1 MKQTLNL
8 DITTNTENDFSLVK
22 DSHIVVPRLFDHGYP
37 YIFQHADGR
46 VMFAIPYERDFTL
59 LGTTDIEINGDPDKV
74 SIDEAEITY
83 ICDAVSEYFD
93 KPVRPEAVV
102 SNYSGV
108 RPLFDDESK
117 NASKV
122 TREYVLQLDDNG
134 PPILSVFGGKI
145 TTCRKLSEQVVDM
158 LKNPMNFDTPG
169 WTANASLPGGDIDNA
184 DFASF
189 LDRCRQQFSWLDEEV
204 LQDYTRNY
212 GTDIEILLDGRS
224 SMPDLGQHFGGK
236 LYECEVDYL
245 IKYEWAELAEDI
257 LWRRT
262 KKGLKVSQA
271 TEINLQTFMSHF
283 G

>member
-1 MKQTLNL
+1 
-8 DITTNTENDFSLVK
+8 
-22 DSHIVVPRLFDHGYP
+22 
-37 YIFQHADGR
+37 
-46 VMFAIPYERDFTL
+46 MFAIPYERDFTL

-74 SIDEAEITY
+74 TIDEAEITY

-93 KPVRPEAVV
+93 KPVRPEEVV
-102 SNYSGV
+102 SSYSGV
-108 RPLFDDESK
+108 RPLFDDEAK

-158 LKNPMNFDTPG
+158 LKKPMDFDASG
-169 WTANASLPGGDIDNA
+169 WTANARLPGGDIDNA

-189 LDRCRQQFSWLDEEV
+189 LDSCRRQYSWLDEEV

-245 IKYEWAELAEDI
+245 IRYEWAEMAEDI

-262 KKGLKVSQA
+262 KKGLCIPEGSESRLK
-271 TEINLQTFMSHF
+271 IWLQKQ
-283 G
+283 